1 LQPYI
6 KKHIG
11 NFLRDVAERA
21 ALGVGAIASSGGN
34 RQPISEGTLMFNAAA
49 LRVAGGDTDAV
60 SKIVSAQVGC
70 CPCFGRNTV
79 SCCCRSHAHI

>member
-21 ALGVGAIASSGGN
+21 ALGVGAIGGS
-34 RQPISEGTLMFNAAA
+34 RQPISEGTMMFNAAA
-49 LRVAGGDTDAV
+49 LRVAGGDNDAI
-60 SKIVSAQVGC
+60 SKLVSAQVINYMR
-70 CPCFGRNTV
+70 PFF
-79 SCCCRSHAHI
+79 SC